1 MPIIAPETWF
11 FLGGVLPD
19 FGWARTFFKRLAE
32 LAAFSLRP
40 GRSALAR

>member
-19 FGWARTFFKRLAE
+19 FGWARTFFERLAE
-32 LAAFSLRP
+32 LAAFFVAGAV
-40 GRSALAR
+40 GRC